1 MQQQLRLEPH
11 PRNCR
16 LPVSLRQ
23 RFRRPPAAAAHAE
36 AAHIIEA
43 PWVSTP
49 ATVAG
54 RWRARRLN
62 NVSCWLAPAAA
73 AHAEAAHIIEAPW
86 VSTPATVAGRWRA
99 RRLNNVSC
107 WLTPAAAAHA
117 EACRRRSADHRGST
131 ATLQRTRP
139 ARCCG
144 TDLVTCD
151 YAVWQ
156 IQNRQQAVMA
166 TLCCKSTH
174 VNCGIRWRL
183 RCEQCSARVEY
194 SSLVR
199 CDITIR

>member
-1 MQQQLRLEPH
+1 LKPSTHSCTKASHVISIFITSARPGASMQQQLRLEPH

-23 RFRRPPAAAAHAE
+23 RFRRP
-36 AAHIIEA
+36 
-43 PWVSTP
+43 
-49 ATVAG
+49 
-54 RWRARRLN
+54 
-62 NVSCWLAPAAA
+62 PAAA